1 MNEEKKQKVI
11 SDLREEIRQAKDK
24 GLRGRLICGAYHDF
38 LRGEVMILFELEL
51 ITKAEAPQMLGDI
64 EIACS
69 GAWEE
74 AL

>member
-1 MNEEKKQKVI
+1 M
-11 SDLREEIRQAKDK
+11 
-24 GLRGRLICGAYHDF
+24 ICGAYHDF

-51 ITKAEAPQMLGDI
+51 ITKAEATQMFGDI

>member
-1 MNEEKKQKVI
+1 MNEENTRKVI
-11 SDLREEIRQAKDK
+11 SDLREEIKQAKAK
-24 GLRGRLICGAYHDF
+24 GITGRLICGAYHDF
-38 LRGEVMILFELEL
+38 LRGEVMILFNLEL
-51 ITKAEAPQMLGDI
+51 ITKAEANQMFEDI